1 MNLFKISW
9 SYLRY
14 RPLNTTLTLAL
25 LALGV
30 GILAFLLLAFSQ
42 VQSQF
47 SRNIKGI
54 DLVIGAKGSPLQ
66 LILSSVYHADN
77 PTGNIYLSEIEQ
89 LSKNKLFVKKAI
101 PLSLGDSYQGFRIV
115 GTEKSYAEHYQAS
128 LAQGRWWQ
136 SEMEVVLGADVA
148 QSTAL
153 GLDSLFAG
161 AHGLGG
167 ESEHFHEEVLY
178 RVVGVMAPTGTVLDR
193 LLLTATESVWK
204 VHESHDHEK
213 EDAHEHHEH
222 EGHEHEAHEHHE
234 HEHEE
239 AETVHHAPPRQ
250 ITAMLIQYKS
260 PQAAI
265 QMPRMVN
272 EQSSLQAAVPAN
284 ELSRL
289 FSLLGVGVEAFNTV
303 AYLLMG
309 IAVLSIFIALY
320 QALRERRYD
329 LALMR
334 SLGASPGGLLQVLLL
349 ESLLVT
355 LSGIVLGLLMAHGAL
370 ALVGQLAD
378 NNLQFFLKGNVFLW
392 EELYLAAVLTGL
404 AVLVSLLPALQVY
417 RLDIAKVLSE

>member
-14 RPLNTTLTLAL
+14 RPLNTSLTLAL
-25 LALGV
+25 LAMGV

-89 LSKNKLFVKKAI
+89 LSKNKLFVRKAI

-115 GTEKSYAEHYQAS
+115 GTEKSYAEHYQAT
-128 LAQGRWWQ
+128 LTQGRWWQ
-136 SEMEVVLGADVA
+136 SEMEVVLGAAVA

-161 AHGLGG
+161 AHGLGV
-167 ESEHFHEEVLY
+167 ESDHFHEEVLY

-204 VHESHDHEK
+204 VHEPHQHEAE

-222 EGHEHEAHEHHE
+222 EAHKHHE

-239 AETVHHAPPRQ
+239 VETVQHAPPRQ

-265 QMPRMVN
+265 QMPRIVN

-309 IAVLSIFIALY
+309 IAVLSIFVALY

-334 SLGASPGGLLQVLLL
+334 SLGASPRGLLQVLLL

-392 EELYLAAVLTGL
+392 EELYLSAVLTGL